1 MKLVLHLACSNE
13 RHEQSSACTHLPTGE
28 EGICWFPCAWPLPM
42 DSCSGSD
49 CDAAAIWSQVWAL
62 GATHVLLMVL
72 EWLLVKS
79 SLTKL
84 RAKNNNSLVT
94 KTLCNMHPSSRS
106 SQRCLMNYFVV
117 DTGQSWCPEFMKR
130 RWKPRITRW
139 AGGGSPYTPLR
150 ELGKYVLSLLPTDCH
165 HDHWGQAAGGW
176 EHRPHSNH
184 WDRWW
189 EEANNSER
197 RHKCSLLQWGWCFL
211 LGKTFSS
218 MALRY
223 LHLVAWTGMD
233 KLVESGRLRRLGRL
247 FSSKGVWA
255 FPFVLGTRKALCHAH
270 HHLSNSQI
278 LFSRLCGV
286 TEKANPWCWQC
297 CYQHKEDSDL
307 LSPSSTVLCVWFRWT
322 TGVSVRQNNQHLCKY
337 LGKPSTVIVSVSF
350 WLWMFLPNAIKK
362 RNNVWYQGCYES
374 NRKCWKRKGEWR
386 GKVGKAAGNYLNESK
401 AKLKGRWG
409 VDFQGHTLLAWHSV
423 RQKDKLHLRTFTRS

>member
-1 MKLVLHLACSNE
+1 MRRSKQQWKKAQMLPSTMRLVLSFGEDIFFNGSEISPLGGLNWNGQVGRICIS
-13 RHEQSSACTHLPTGE
+13 EQEC
-28 EGICWFPCAWPLPM
+28 
-42 DSCSGSD
+42 
-49 CDAAAIWSQVWAL
+49 
-62 GATHVLLMVL
+62 
-72 EWLLVKS
+72 
-79 SLTKL
+79 
-84 RAKNNNSLVT
+84 
-94 KTLCNMHPSSRS
+94 
-106 SQRCLMNYFVV
+106 
-117 DTGQSWCPEFMKR
+117 
-130 RWKPRITRW
+130 
-139 AGGGSPYTPLR
+139 
-150 ELGKYVLSLLPTDCH
+150 
-165 HDHWGQAAGGW
+165 
-176 EHRPHSNH
+176 
-184 WDRWW
+184 
-189 EEANNSER
+189 
-197 RHKCSLLQWGWCFL
+197 
-211 LGKTFSS
+211 
-218 MALRY
+218 
-223 LHLVAWTGMD
+223 
-233 KLVESGRLRRLGRL
+233 L

-307 LSPSSTVLCVWFRWT
+307 LSPSPTVLCVWFRWT
-322 TGVSVRQNNQHLCKY
+322 TGVPVRQNNQHLCKY

-423 RQKDKLHLRTFTRS
+423 RQKDKLHLKNFTRS